1 MKELEKAK
9 SILQTW
15 PVNRLC
21 NPIVLSSLLTGL
33 VDGKY
38 YKEGIELYQ
47 WCLENTSAS
56 PTQSILRSVVTVSSL
71 IECYTQT
78 DQPEKAID
86 LYLKTKG
93 NGIVM
98 TQDVYLTIARLCDNG
113 KMWRA
118 KYREIVKDNAL
129 QDPVKYI

>member
-1 MKELEKAK
+1 M
-9 SILQTW
+9 
-15 PVNRLC
+15 NRLC

-47 WCLENTSAS
+47 WCLEHTSAS

-78 DQPEKAID
+78 EQPEKAID

-129 QDPVKYI
+129 HDPVKYI